1 MWHLAFDAL
10 EKSLGERKGEVAYL
24 RLLHLASKTMECDV
38 EAALTRLVELGE
50 VPEPERVK
58 DLMGVAKPTQAPV
71 IAPLV
76 VNLKEFDAL
85 LDLAVAEAV

>member
-1 MWHLAFDAL
+1 
-10 EKSLGERKGEVAYL
+10 
-24 RLLHLASKTMECDV
+24 V

-58 DLMGVAKPTQAPV
+58 DLMGVAKPVQAPV